1 VGSNNHT
8 VVQSNS
14 NRCKYAAYISIIVN
28 IGTIKATAYP
38 SEFVRFG
45 GAVKTVAA
53 VAIVAVLFYMKK
65 SEHIMCTNFATISY
79 IEKYELT

>member
-1 VGSNNHT
+1 MGSNNHT

-14 NRCKYAAYISIIVN
+14 NLCRYAAYMSIIVN

-38 SEFVRFG
+38 SEFGRFG

-53 VAIVAVLFYMKK
+53 VAIVAVLCCNK
-65 SEHIMCTNFATISY
+65 IDV
-79 IEKYELT
+79 